1 MSDGDTV
8 AQLAVV
14 ILLLGLAVPGLA
26 AAYDYAGTPIDYEQS
41 ASISFTSPT
50 AVDESAT
57 VEGYGDEVVVL
68 ADGGGVLEAG
78 VDYRWDDDA
87 GEIEWFNTSATSAGQ
102 DVTIEYQA
110 HQRTP
115 ETEMAWTI
123 ISPFFALFGIFGLVA
138 AVRTLWSYI
147 AEVFEA

>member
-26 AAYDYAGTPIDYEQS
+26 TAYDYAGTPIDYEQS
-41 ASISFTSPT
+41 ATVDFASPT
-50 AVDESAT
+50 AVDETAT
-57 VEGYGDEVVVL
+57 VEGYGDEISVL
-68 ADGGGVLEAG
+68 VAGVGELEAG
-78 VDYRWDDDA
+78 VDYRWDDES
-87 GEIEWFNTSATSAGQ
+87 GEIEWFNSTATSSGQ
-102 DVTIEYQA
+102 DVTIAYQA